1 MGLPIETRSAFSSLS
16 EEIVMPDP
24 LQRQQDVSLGEA
36 GKPAQERHAVSLRN
50 VGKTFDNGTQA
61 LCDISL
67 SVNQDEFVAV
77 VGASGC
83 GKSTLLRI
91 VAGLV
96 PSTSGDVEVLG
107 TRVDGPSPAIGLM
120 FQRPALLEWKT
131 ALENVLIPVRLRR
144 RINKSDI
151 TEAMDW
157 LHLFGLEGFES
168 RFPEQLSG
176 GMQQRVALARLMMTG
191 ASVRLL
197 DEPFGAV
204 DELTRERLNEELAK
218 VHEQTRSATVLVT
231 HNIYE
236 AVLVSDRVVV
246 MTSRPG
252 TVAAD
257 IPVPLPR
264 PRTLDLVK
272 SPEFQNLTSL
282 VRDALLGSN
291 PHA

>member
-1 MGLPIETRSAFSSLS
+1 MTTAISS
-16 EEIVMPDP
+16 
-24 LQRQQDVSLGEA
+24 SLGEESTGSDSRGEQGA
-36 GKPAQERHAVSLRN
+36 PPRSVDNPAPGQQAVVLRN
-50 VGKTFDNGTQA
+50 LGKTFDNGTQA
-61 LCDISL
+61 LNDISF
-67 SVNQDEFVAV
+67 SVNQEEFVAV

-96 PSTSGDVEVLG
+96 PSSAGDVEVLG

-144 RINKSDI
+144 RLNRDDI
-151 TEAMDW
+151 TKGMHW

-191 ASVRLL
+191 ASVLLL

-236 AVLVSDRVVV
+236 AVLLSDRVVV

-257 IPVPLPR
+257 ITVSLPR
-264 PRTLDLVK
+264 PRTLDLVR
-272 SPEFQNLTSL
+272 STEFQNLTSL
-282 VRDALLGSN
+282 VRDHLLEGN

>member
-1 MGLPIETRSAFSSLS
+1 MGLPTKTRSAFSSLS

-24 LQRQQDVSLGEA
+24 LQGEQEVSPGNVGNPVQGQQ
-36 GKPAQERHAVSLRN
+36 AVALRD

-61 LCDISL
+61 LNDISF
-67 SVNQDEFVAV
+67 SVKQEEFVAV

-96 PSTSGDVEVLG
+96 PSTAGDVEVLG

-144 RINKSDI
+144 RVNKDDI
-151 TEAMDW
+151 TKGMHW

-191 ASVRLL
+191 ASVLLL

-236 AVLVSDRVVV
+236 AVLLSDRVVV

-257 IPVPLPR
+257 ISVPLPR
-264 PRTLDLVK
+264 PRTLDLVR
-272 SPEFQNLTSL
+272 STEFQNLTSL
-282 VRDALLGSN
+282 VRDHLLESK